1 MSPLANWIGIAAVFG
16 GIGAVLYALNRQVAA
31 QTQKVCAL
39 LDGCE
44 YVVLET
50 APEQLNDVRAD
61 FERNGWRAE
70 PSKPTAG
77 RGILTTFVRTSKQ
90 AARLSVMLG
99 VGGKRP
105 LASAKT
111 SNSDFQM
118 KIKAHGPLSDLH
130 A

>member
-1 MSPLANWIGIAAVFG
+1 VGNWLAIAAAFG
-16 GIGAVLYALNRQVAA
+16 GFGAAFYGLRRLVAA
-31 QTQKVCAL
+31 QTQKICAV
-39 LDGCE
+39 LDPCE
-44 YVVLET
+44 YVILET

-70 PSKPTAG
+70 TSKSTSG
-77 RGILTTFVRTSKQ
+77 RGILTTFVRSSKQ
-90 AARLSVMLG
+90 AALLSEMLG

-105 LASAKT
+105 LASAKM

-118 KIKAHGPLSDLH
+118 KIKAHGPLSDLR